1 MGKGKMVAFQ
11 PLEKKRYSEQI
22 AHEIETKILNN
33 ELRLGQRL
41 LSEVDLAK
49 EFRVSRTVIRE
60 ALRLLEG
67 RGFVKIK
74 RGPKGGIFANDGF
87 HKPMS
92 EALGRLVDS
101 GKVNAGNIFEF
112 RLLIEPYVAGEAAKR
127 ATAEDI
133 EELKILLELAR
144 ENMDDSKALQR
155 IRGKFHI
162 QLATATGNP
171 VLQLVM
177 NALIE
182 LLRKYFSDF
191 HEPELEK
198 HFVITHEEML
208 QAIVDRNPKRAQA
221 LMSRDIIELRD
232 HVRESENRS

>member
-1 MGKGKMVAFQ
+1 MSFQ
-11 PLEKKRYSEQI
+11 PLEKKRYSEQV
-22 AHEIETKILNN
+22 AHEIESKILNN
-33 ELRLGQRL
+33 ELRLGERL

-101 GKVNAGNIFEF
+101 GKVSAEDIFEI
-112 RLLIEPYVAGEAAKR
+112 RLLIEPYVAAEAAKR
-127 ATAEDI
+127 ATKEDM
-133 EELKILLELAR
+133 EELQALINLCKDH
-144 ENMDDSKALQR
+144 MDDSEYLQR
-155 IRGKFHI
+155 VRGKFHV
-162 QLATATGNP
+162 QLAQATGNP
-171 VLQLVM
+171 VLLIMM

-182 LLRKYFSDF
+182 LLRKYFCDF
-191 HEPELEK
+191 KEEELER
-198 HFVITHEEML
+198 HFVETHEEIL
-208 QAIVDRNPKRAQA
+208 RAVKDKNPERARDLMASDILEIKR
-221 LMSRDIIELRD
+221 
-232 HVRESENRS
+232 HVEKGSKA